1 MGCEEAEQEGLDL
14 AGIWRW
20 RIGLLKQAHL
30 AGQSDEGRG
39 QLYEEAG
46 CEMVVPKS
54 CARNREEGRTYDK
67 LDDDL
72 VLEPEVLLRL
82 LGDPR
87 SEDLEVDLLQVDL
100 LREVVGEGCDLEVSL
115 VLVGEAA
122 VVLDLERTKVSSE

>member
-1 MGCEEAEQEGLDL
+1 
-14 AGIWRW
+14 
-20 RIGLLKQAHL
+20 
-30 AGQSDEGRG
+30 
-39 QLYEEAG
+39 
-46 CEMVVPKS
+46 MVVPKS

>member
-1 MGCEEAEQEGLDL
+1 M
-14 AGIWRW
+14 RW
-20 RIGLLKQAHL
+20 SCR
-30 AGQSDEGRG
+30 
-39 QLYEEAG
+39 
-46 CEMVVPKS
+46 S
-54 CARNREEGRTYDK
+54 CAMNREGRTYDK

-100 LREVVGEGCDLEVSL
+100 LREVVGEGCGLEVGL